1 MRRTRLQS
9 ALKAKVPKGII
20 HLKQRLAS
28 LEDLASGG
36 VRLVFEDGTEKTA
49 DLVVG
54 GDGIRSVRNP
64 SLQFFFNTE

>member
-1 MRRTRLQS
+1 
-9 ALKAKVPKGII
+9 LKAKVPKGII

-64 SLQFFFNTE
+64 SLQFFSNTE